1 MRWKKDWNTQGGGVE
16 ANALV
21 VTAYLV
27 NPNLSVQPGVCR
39 ALGCSMFRKWG
50 AVGQVGATL
59 VKDGGGPQHSLP
71 GTSNSS
77 GNKMLIKYCPSCC
90 LPKSCE
96 IPNGPDPLEQ
106 TQYVPVRI

>member
-1 MRWKKDWNTQGGGVE
+1 MHWKKELNTQGGGVE

-50 AVGQVGATL
+50 AVGQVRATL
-59 VKDGGGPQHSLP
+59 VKDGGAAAQP
-71 GTSNSS
+71 GTSNSR
-77 GNKMLIKYCPSCC
+77 GN
-90 LPKSCE
+90 
-96 IPNGPDPLEQ
+96 
-106 TQYVPVRI
+106 